1 MLLCGDKQPQERRD
15 LGVILVHCGLPE
27 QVCHGRGCPFTT
39 LSQACLSPFGLP
51 FKPLVELCLTP
62 LQGMA
67 ELRAFAA
74 SSYAQQAP
82 PREQHLLG
90 SLLELSQ
97 RQPVQMKL
105 KPLSL
110 DLALLEAEPE
120 VDSEVRTPLTW

>member
-1 MLLCGDKQPQERRD
+1 MSFWCTVGCQSRCAMVLLSLC
-15 LGVILVHCGLPE
+15 LPF
-27 QVCHGRGCPFTT
+27 QYPVSGTACLP
-39 LSQACLSPFGLP
+39 LACLSS
-51 FKPLVELCLTP
+51 PLLSCCLTP

-90 SLLELSQ
+90 SLLELFQ
-97 RQPVQMKL
+97 RQPVQTKL

-120 VDSEVRTPLTW
+120 VDSEVRIPLTW